1 MNHYIKKRLFQ
12 LDLFNIRRKIF
23 NSSDTILFDEAVKC
37 VSKKAYRASFIM
49 VWICAAESLR
59 TKIAELSLKDS
70 DAGRAL
76 GEIQKCEQQ
85 NTSPDKVILD
95 KAESLGLLGK
105 DEHKKLEHIRDMRN
119 SYAHPTGVA
128 PSLDELSAA
137 FHQVCLYVLN
147 RPAQLKH
154 GYVLNLINSM
164 FSNLHFLDDDE
175 VKINEF
181 ATGIA
186 HRLHPDVL
194 PYLVKK
200 VCESYDINSEALIR
214 RRVVHFVSCLLKEL
228 KPDLTTDGWA
238 VVSTIDQY
246 PRVSSLFFGIP
257 EIWESL
263 PTQAKDMCFGHLA
276 EPTKKDGAVI
286 NPSPVRIKRL
296 KSLEMAGYLTNKQK
310 EKFGEVLNRVP
321 YESLVTAEIK
331 FSEVIP
337 RIITELKSHNWYVQ
351 NPAIDSLINFGFD
364 AIKDAPESMQEELG
378 RNVLQAAQGNS
389 GSAVQLVSDAL
400 KNQSLSESFVRGLM
414 RECFTNEKLEFRI
427 KTRVLED
434 LLIITT
440 SHIYSSRVI
449 GIVIEDIDKST
460 VGHSFHVQDIQRTI
474 DLINQMVQTTNT
486 GRKELV
492 KLRDSLVAT
501 GPKLIALYEKTLT
514 D

>member
-154 GYVLNLINSM
+154 GYLLNLINSM

-286 NPSPVRIKRL
+286 NPSPTRIKRL
-296 KSLEMAGYLTNKQK
+296 KVLEEAGLLTTKQK
-310 EKFGEVLNRVP
+310 EKIEEVLNKVP
-321 YESLVTAEIK
+321 HESLVTAEINL
-331 FSEVIP
+331 SEVVP

-351 NPAIDSLINFGFD
+351 NPAIDALIGFGFD
-364 AIKDAPESMQEELG
+364 SIGGIPDSMQEELG
-378 RNVLQAAQGNS
+378 RNILQSAEGRS
-389 GSAVQLVSDAL
+389 GSATKLVSESL
-400 KNQSLSESFVRGLM
+400 KNQSLSEPFVLGLV
-414 RECFTNEKLEFRI
+414 RECFTNEKLEFRL
-427 KTRVLED
+427 KTQVLED
-434 LLIITT
+434 VLAIAISQPYRSEIIE
-440 SHIYSSRVI
+440 VI
-449 GIVIEDIDKST
+449 VEDINKST
-460 VGHSFHVQDIQRTI
+460 IRHAFHRQDIKKVVGMI
-474 DLINQMVQTTNT
+474 SQMAKSTKT
-486 GRKELV
+486 GKKELI
-492 KLRDSLVAT
+492 KLRESLIVT